1 MEETSV
7 NRGSANAE
15 PVDTGVP
22 GGSAGAGADG
32 SAKAGSREKT
42 AGGSDHALP
51 DRVANATAA
60 LAAGAGQ
67 SQRKPT
73 AEAAPAMNPF
83 GKSDTSL
90 RQRILLPL
98 RPTIIAVCMA
108 MTVPVLLLIVQLN
121 YSASEQAAR
130 TQAGALVERFRTDA
144 IDDIVGKFAALRSL
158 IEPAA
163 ELGRQETSFY
173 EDDRALGYLRQILTH
188 SDTILNVYV
197 GLEDGSFRQARRL
210 HDMTVPIHGTLPPEG
225 AVFAYRLLEPVPGEP
240 TLDRYIFLDTDGNPL
255 SEVAAESGYDPRK
268 RAWYMEAVEAGG
280 TTITDPELFWAFGL
294 VGFTVAAPY
303 AVDGTL
309 RGVVAADVTL
319 DNFSAYLAQN
329 PISKGSYSYLLDDR
343 GQVLAASD
351 KVTRY
356 GSHNDDVEL
365 VHVSD
370 VSNRTVA
377 RAYGERPLDGFGGDG
392 PGVYRYTDAAGE
404 EFIVSLSGFG
414 DSLGKPWQM
423 MVVTPVSDFTSE
435 FDEKA
440 EQLHLIGI
448 AAIVLQLV
456 VVAVIASLISAP
468 LKRLAY
474 KVERIQ
480 ALTPSNT
487 PPVRS
492 RVREIAFLS
501 HAIETLDVAVQ
512 TFARF
517 VPVSLVRQ
525 LLQSEQ
531 RLDLGGHSR
540 FLTIFFSDIEGF
552 STIAER
558 IASRDLMLRISSVL
572 GIVSRSV
579 HAEQGTIDKFIGD
592 GVMAFWGAP
601 AALEDHAY
609 HACVAALRIHK
620 TLDELNAQWLDA
632 DEPQMRIRIG
642 IHSDAVLVG
651 NVGTEERMSYTVL
664 GDGVNLTARLEAL
677 NKAYGTP
684 TLISHDTF
692 REAGDRLC
700 VRPVDEVVVKGR
712 RARVTVYELLGAYGA
727 EDALAPTPEQE
738 ALARQTRAAFDAL
751 ITNDHALA
759 KELFEAIL
767 QTYPD
772 DRVVRLQLDRLA
784 AAVADVPE
792 TA

>member
-1 MEETSV
+1 MPPMEEAHVTRGNTPAEPAGGDSSIV
-7 NRGSANAE
+7 VQSGSAE
-15 PVDTGVP
+15 PDAPV
-22 GGSAGAGADG
+22 GA
-32 SAKAGSREKT
+32 RP
-42 AGGSDHALP
+42 DHL
-51 DRVANATAA
+51 ANAAA
-60 LAAGAGQ
+60 GLAAGARPRDAPSGKDAAR
-67 SQRKPT
+67 SPT
-73 AEAAPAMNPF
+73 PFAAKAPP
-83 GKSDTSL
+83 L
-90 RQRILLPL
+90 RQRLLLPL
-98 RPTIIAVCMA
+98 RPTIIVVFMA

-121 YSASEQAAR
+121 YTTSEQAAR
-130 TQAGALVERFRTDA
+130 TQAATLVDRFRTNA
-144 IDDIVGKFAALRSL
+144 IDDIIGKFAALRSL

-163 ELGRQETSFY
+163 ELGRQEPSFY
-173 EDDRALGYLRQILTH
+173 EDDRALGYLRQMLSH

-210 HDMTVPIHGTLPPEG
+210 HDMSVPIHGTLPPDG
-225 AVFAYRLLEPVPGEP
+225 AVYAYRLLEPTPGEP
-240 TLDRYIFLDTDGNPL
+240 TLDRYIFLDAEWNPL
-255 SEVAAESGYDPRK
+255 SEVAAESGYDPRR

-303 AVDGTL
+303 QVDGTL

-329 PISKGSYSYLLDDR
+329 PISEGSFSYILDDR

-356 GSHNDDVEL
+356 GSNNDDVEL

-370 VSNRTVA
+370 VANRTVA
-377 RAYGERPLDGFGGDG
+377 RAYGERPLDGTGDDG
-392 PGVYRYTDAAGE
+392 PGVYRYIDAEGRTL
-404 EFIVSLSGFG
+404 IVSLTGFG
-414 DSLGKPWQM
+414 ERLGKPWQM
-423 MVVTPVSDFTSE
+423 MVVTPVADFTSE
-435 FDEKA
+435 FDAKA
-440 EQLHLIGI
+440 EQLHLIGL
-448 AAIVLQLV
+448 AAVVLQLA

-468 LKRLAY
+468 LKRLAH

-487 PPVRS
+487 EPVRS
-492 RVREIAFLS
+492 SVREIAFLS

-540 FLTIFFSDIEGF
+540 FLTIFFSDVEGF

-579 HAEQGTIDKFIGD
+579 HAEKGTIDKFIGD

-620 TLDELNAQWLDA
+620 TLDELNQQWLA
-632 DEPQMRIRIG
+632 RDEPQMRIRIG

-712 RARVTVYELLGAYGA
+712 RSRVTVYELLGAYGA

-751 ITNDHALA
+751 IANDPDHATV
-759 KELFEAIL
+759 LFEANL
-767 QTYPD
+767 ATHPEARD
-772 DRVVRLQLDRLA
+772 VRLLLDRLPRTTT
-784 AAVADVPE
+784 DVPE
-792 TA
+792 DA